1 MGLFDMKKEHCS
13 TGIEQ
18 CSASCTFEYMI
29 TYFIELLYQ
38 SIEEL

>member
-1 MGLFDMKKEHCS
+1 MKNGTLL

-18 CSASCTFEYMI
+18 CSASCRFEYMI
-29 TYFIELLYQ
+29 AYFTGLLYQ